1 MIKMK
6 TWFFYFFV
14 LITGTF
20 SIMSCQKEIDGIITG
35 GVIVPANQK
44 PKPGTLWTYDYY
56 TYHSYGGIATSKIIT
71 HKAKTEETFGGEK
84 WLNIVDVDADTTVYF
99 LNTKTGGLYQYN
111 NSSSYLLCKYPAAIN
126 DTYNTFN
133 GGGPEDF
140 TVKGVNDTLAT
151 GIGNVPLNYYEGV
164 KSGYLIDL
172 IWYNDNAWV
181 VWKTVWRKMSPPST
195 AYYKFSSMFI
205 NNIVY

>member
-1 MIKMK
+1 MRVKL
-6 TWFFYFFV
+6 FLRL
-14 LITGTF
+14 LILFTAASPLF
-20 SIMSCQKEIDGIITG
+20 SCQKEIDGLTNGVVITP
-35 GVIVPANQK
+35 VNQK
-44 PKPGTLWTYDYY
+44 PKLGTIWTYSYY
-56 TYHSYGGIATSKIIT
+56 TYHSYGGIATSKIVT

-99 LNTKTGGLYQYN
+99 LNTKTGGLYQYT
-111 NSSSYLLCKYPAAIN
+111 NSNSYLLCKYPAAIN

-133 GGGPEDF
+133 GGAFEDF

-151 GIGNVPLNYYEGV
+151 GIGSVPLNYYEGV

-172 IWYNDNAWV
+172 IWYNDNAWI
-181 VWKTVWRKMSPPST
+181 VWKTVWRKLPPPGT

-205 NNIVY
+205 DNIVY